1 LVSAGHR
8 RPGDGEFHI
17 RAERDGG
24 SPLSTKNASAVVSS
38 SQSASLKLQP
48 PRAATPFPVILATA
62 TAVPEHTITR
72 DDVKYY
78 MGRVFDIPERKLEAM
93 MSIVDNA
100 QVLKRHSIFPITYT
114 VEPRALYKTNQEYIE
129 HAIKLGREAAE
140 KCLER
145 AHLRADEIDLIIT
158 VSCTGFMI
166 PSLDAHLINMMGFR
180 SDVRR
185 MPFTELGCA
194 AGAMAIAR
202 AADYLKAYPGGNALV
217 IAVEL
222 PSLTFQ
228 RKDISQANLISSI
241 LFGDGAAAVVV
252 SNSPK
257 AVSDVLPSASS
268 ASPSTPAHANGNGNY
283 PANGSAATAAL
294 AHKPQI
300 LVSET
305 YTFPDSLGAMGF
317 DLRDSGFHILLDK
330 NVPDMIG
337 AKIKPLIDD
346 FLGRHGL
353 TQQDIKGW
361 ILHPGGA
368 RLLGNVEI
376 ALGLTKCQTQPS
388 WDVLANVGNL
398 SSATILFILQE
409 WLDKRPLNSGDIA
422 LAAAFGPGFSAEFL
436 LLQWT

>member
-1 LVSAGHR
+1 PHPNGLCGGELTTLVLCPR
-8 RPGDGEFHI
+8 RLMESVRNRPTE
-17 RAERDGG
+17 A
-24 SPLSTKNASAVVSS
+24 AAVSYPTI
-38 SQSASLKLQP
+38 A
-48 PRAATPFPVILATA
+48 ATA
-62 TAVPEHTITR
+62 TALPPYTITR

-78 MGRVFDIPERKLEAM
+78 MGRVFDIPERRLEAM

-100 QVLKRHSIFPITYT
+100 QVHQRHAIFPLDYT
-114 VEPRALYKTNQEYIE
+114 IEPRALSKTNNEYIE
-129 HAIKLGREAAE
+129 HAVKLGREAAE

-145 AHLRADEIDLIIT
+145 AGLKPEDIDLIIT

-166 PSLDAHLINMMGFR
+166 PSLDAHLIHLMGFR
-180 SDVRR
+180 PNVRR

-194 AGAMAIAR
+194 AGAMALGR
-202 AADYLKAYPGGNALV
+202 AADYLKAHPGGNVLI

-241 LFGDGAAAVVV
+241 LFGDGAAAVLVTGRQEAGG
-252 SNSPK
+252 PK
-257 AVSDVLPSASS
+257 
-268 ASPSTPAHANGNGNY
+268 
-283 PANGSAATAAL
+283 
-294 AHKPQI
+294 I
-300 LVSET
+300 MVSET

-317 DLRDSGFHILLDK
+317 DLRDSGFHILLAKD
-330 NVPDMIG
+330 VPEMIG
-337 AKIKPLIDD
+337 EKIRDLVDG
-346 FLGRHGL
+346 FLERHGKKF
-353 TQQDIKGW
+353 QDIKGW

-388 WDVLANVGNL
+388 WDILSNVGNL

-409 WLDKRPLNSGDIA
+409 WLEKRPLKTGEYA

-436 LLQWT
+436 LLQWA

>member
-1 LVSAGHR
+1 
-8 RPGDGEFHI
+8 
-17 RAERDGG
+17 
-24 SPLSTKNASAVVSS
+24 LSIEHASAPSAVATAA
-38 SQSASLKLQP
+38 SQPASVKQRP
-48 PRAATPFPVILATA
+48 TPASTPHPYILASA
-62 TAVPEHTITR
+62 TALPVHTITR
-72 DDVKYY
+72 EDVKYQ
-78 MGRVFDIPERKLEAM
+78 MGRVFDIPERRLEAM

-100 QVLKRHSIFPITYT
+100 QVTKRHSIFPVEYI
-114 VEPRALYKTNQEYIE
+114 VEPRSLEKTNQEYIE

-166 PSLDAHLINMMGFR
+166 PSLDAHLINLMGFR

-194 AGAMAIAR
+194 AGAMGLAR

-222 PSLTFQ
+222 PTLTFQ
-228 RKDISQANLISSI
+228 RKDISQANLISSV
-241 LFGDGAAAVVV
+241 LFGDGAAAVII
-252 SNSPK
+252 SNNPK
-257 AVSDVLPSASS
+257 AVAAAPASS
-268 ASPSTPAHANGNGNY
+268 AHTNGNGN
-283 PANGSAATAAL
+283 SAAAGAS
-294 AHKPQI
+294 AHKPKI

-317 DLRDSGFHILLDK
+317 DLRDAGFHILLDK

-337 AKIKPLIDD
+337 TKIKALVDD

-376 ALGLTKCQTQPS
+376 ALGLSKSQTQPS

-409 WLDKRPLNSGDIA
+409 WLEKRPLNPGDIA
-422 LAAAFGPGFSAEFL
+422 MAAAFGPGFSAEFL

>member
-1 LVSAGHR
+1 
-8 RPGDGEFHI
+8 
-17 RAERDGG
+17 
-24 SPLSTKNASAVVSS
+24 LSTDRVATLAP
-38 SQSASLKLQP
+38 SQHTNSTHS
-48 PRAATPFPVILATA
+48 TIIATA

-72 DDVKYY
+72 EDVKYY

-100 QVLKRHSIFPITYT
+100 QVHKRHAIFPITYT
-114 VEPRALYKTNQEYIE
+114 VEPRALHKTNQEYME

-145 AHLRADEIDLIIT
+145 AGLRPEDVDLIIT

-166 PSLDAHLINMMGFR
+166 PSLDAHLINLMGFR
-180 SDVRR
+180 ADVRR

-194 AGAMAIAR
+194 AGAMALGR
-202 AADYLKAYPGGNALV
+202 AADFLKAYPGGNVLI

-241 LFGDGAAAVVV
+241 LFGDGAAAVLV
-252 SNSPK
+252 S
-257 AVSDVLPSASS
+257 
-268 ASPSTPAHANGNGNY
+268 GNGGHG
-283 PANGSAATAAL
+283 PR
-294 AHKPQI
+294 I

-330 NVPDMIG
+330 GVPEMIG
-337 AKIKPLIDD
+337 AKIKGLVHG
-346 FLGRHGL
+346 FLERHGL

-388 WDVLANVGNL
+388 WDILGNVGNL

-409 WLDKRPLNSGDIA
+409 WLEKRPLQPGDYA
-422 LAAAFGPGFSAEFL
+422 MAAAFGPGFSAEFL

>member
-1 LVSAGHR
+1 
-8 RPGDGEFHI
+8 
-17 RAERDGG
+17 
-24 SPLSTKNASAVVSS
+24 LSTYPGGANSS
-38 SQSASLKLQP
+38 SQQTNSCHCSIA
-48 PRAATPFPVILATA
+48 ATA
-62 TAVPEHTITR
+62 TALPPHTITR

-100 QVLKRHSIFPITYT
+100 QVHKRHSIFPIEYT
-114 VEPRALYKTNQEYIE
+114 VEPRALHKTNQEYIE
-129 HAIKLGREAAE
+129 HAVKLGQEAAE

-145 AHLRADEIDLIIT
+145 AGLRPDEVDLIIT

-166 PSLDAHLINMMGFR
+166 PSLDAHLINRMGFR
-180 SDVRR
+180 SNVRR

-194 AGAMAIAR
+194 AGAMALGR
-202 AADYLKAYPGGNALV
+202 AADFLKAHPGGNVLI

-222 PSLTFQ
+222 PTLTFQ

-241 LFGDGAAAVVV
+241 LFGDGAAAALV
-252 SNSPK
+252 S
-257 AVSDVLPSASS
+257 
-268 ASPSTPAHANGNGNY
+268 GNGA
-283 PANGSAATAAL
+283 PGP
-294 AHKPQI
+294 KI

-317 DLRDSGFHILLDK
+317 DLRDSGFHILLAKD
-330 NVPDMIG
+330 VPEMIG
-337 AKIKPLIDD
+337 AKIRGLVDD
-346 FLGRHGL
+346 FLQRNGK
-353 TQQDIKGW
+353 TQKDIKGW

-388 WDVLANVGNL
+388 WDILGNVGNL

-409 WLDKRPLNSGDIA
+409 WLEKRPLNPGEYA